1 MLRAKDM
8 LRAFAPLEPKQGPKV
23 STSPLEN
30 TCSGLHSL
38 NHLLI
43 ESILLKSGLLAR

>member
-30 TCSGLHSL
+30 TCSGLYSL